1 MRAILDSNYMT
12 NPYSKLLLI
21 CDVAEQFIAD
31 SKNPDIQE
39 DMLKSILGCLLSAE
53 DILDKGRSIIYR
65 GATAEFAEDKR
76 MVNERMEAIRSEIVA
91 LMKRIGK
98 SEVTAL
104 LDSRANRTRAEW
116 VQNL

>member
-1 MRAILDSNYMT
+1 MA
-12 NPYSKLLLI
+12 NPYSKLLVI

-53 DILDKGRSIIYR
+53 DILDKGRSIIYS

-76 MVNERMEAIRSEIVA
+76 TVNDKLETVRSEIVA

-98 SEVTAL
+98 NEVTAL
-104 LDSRANRTRAEW
+104 LDSRANRTRTEW
-116 VQNL
+116 IQNL